1 MRWQHP
7 ERGVICPSDFIPLFE
22 RNGKICRLDVYVF
35 REVCALMAKWERMGK
50 RLIPVSVNLSR
61 QHFREPGFLEEFSGI
76 AKQYRVRTEMLEF
89 ELTESIFLDEEQID
103 VVKDSIHRMH
113 ALGFT
118 CSLDDFGSGFS
129 SLGLLKEFDVDALK
143 LDRLFF
149 LDMHSEKARDVIAC
163 LMELAT
169 KLNVKTVAEGIEE
182 PEQVEY
188 LRQVNCDMIQGYV
201 YARPMPADAFEEKY
215 VRGIMV

>member
-1 MRWQHP
+1 
-7 ERGVICPSDFIPLFE
+7 
-22 RNGKICRLDVYVF
+22 
-35 REVCALMAKWERMGK
+35 MG
-50 RLIPVSVNLSR
+50 RRQIPVSVNLSR
-61 QHFREPGFLEEFSGI
+61 QHFRKPDFLSEFSAI
-76 AKQYRVRTEMLEF
+76 AERCKVRKELLEF

-103 VVKDSIHRMH
+103 VVKDSIRRMH
-113 ALGFT
+113 ELGFR

-163 LMELAT
+163 LMELAK
-169 KLNVKTVAEGIEE
+169 KLNVETVAEGIEE

-188 LRQVNCDMIQGYV
+188 LRRVNCDMIQGYV
-201 YARPMPADAFEEKY
+201 YSKPIPADEFEKKY
-215 VRGIMV
+215 MC

>member
-1 MRWQHP
+1 MQAGCICVP
-7 ERGVICPSDFIPLFE
+7 GGVRSHGKVGA
-22 RNGKICRLDVYVF
+22 NGKKADSCL
-35 REVCALMAKWERMGK
+35 CQ
-50 RLIPVSVNLSR
+50 PVKTAFQGTGL
-61 QHFREPGFLEEFSGI
+61 SGI

-163 LMELAT
+163 LMELAK